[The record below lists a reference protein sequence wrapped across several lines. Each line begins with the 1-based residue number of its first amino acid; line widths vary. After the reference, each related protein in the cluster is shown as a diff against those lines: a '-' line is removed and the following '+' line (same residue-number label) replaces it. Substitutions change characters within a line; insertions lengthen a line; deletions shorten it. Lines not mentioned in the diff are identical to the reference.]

1 MTLDPSAHHPDPF
14 GEGFSH
20 SSQKAAQFIS
30 MAGAAYEIAARRTAI
45 RAARDAARSEQQR
58 RALQEQERA
67 ARADVRARWAPAHD
81 ARWLAQAD
89 LLQVGGV
96 WGAAAPYAD
105 TDPEAASALR
115 KAEGRLRV
123 LHPYAMARYDRLRVQ
138 GADPLEAMREAV
150 YLFAR
155 EPDAHPG
162 QPATTRPEIEAGTP
176 GTGSW
181 PDAAEAAGA
190 SAPQPGLRPEL
201 YQDAEQRGKRIAE
214 RLQARAL
221 AEHGSR
227 LSPDELATALEASTT
242 LPAEVIARL
251 ARARSEESI
260 AARAERAR
268 AADLDRAA
276 AAAAASATQST
287 NGLTA
292 ARRDTMIAD
301 TAGAH
306 ASADRTAAQ
315 LAAESFPCTTADG
328 IRAAVN
334 RRLQQPA
341 PSPARTAATRNA
353 PRPGLAP

>member
-1 MTLDPSAHHPDPF
+1 MDPSAYHADPLGEAF
-14 GEGFSH
+14 GR

-30 MAGAAYEIAARRTAI
+30 MVGAAYEIAARRRAI
-45 RAARDAARSEQQR
+45 RAARDAARTEQQL
-58 RALQEQERA
+58 RAVQEQERA
-67 ARADVRARWAPAHD
+67 ARAGARARWAPAFD
-81 ARWLAQAD
+81 ARWQAQAD
-89 LLQVGGV
+89 LLQAGRV

-115 KAEGRLRV
+115 KAEERLRV
-123 LHPYAMARYDRLRVQ
+123 LHPYAMGRYDRLRTEEA
-138 GADPLEAMREAV
+138 GPLEAMRETV
-150 YLFAR
+150 DLFAR
-155 EPDAHPG
+155 EPHVRPG
-162 QPATTRPEIEAGTP
+162 QPAAARPGIEAGVP

-181 PDAAEAAGA
+181 PDAAEAASAG
-190 SAPQPGLRPEL
+190 APQPGPAPDL
-201 YQDAEQRGKRIAE
+201 YQDAERGRRIAE

-221 AEHGSR
+221 AERGSR
-227 LSPDELATALEASTT
+227 LSPDELVAALEASTS

-251 ARARSEESI
+251 ARARSEENM

-268 AADLDRAA
+268 AADLDG
-276 AAAAASATQST
+276 AAAAASPLQSA

-292 ARRDTMIAD
+292 ARRDTATAD

-334 RRLQQPA
+334 GRLQQPA
-341 PSPARTAATRNA
+341 PSPTRTAAAQNA
-353 PRPGLAP
+353 PRPGLAS

>member
-1 MTLDPSAHHPDPF
+1 MTMDPSAHHPDPF

-30 MAGAAYEIAARRTAI
+30 MAGAAYEIAARRKAI
-45 RAARDAARSEQQR
+45 RAARDAARTEQQR

-123 LHPYAMARYDRLRVQ
+123 LHPYAMAHYDRLRFE
-138 GADPLEAMREAV
+138 GADPLEAMRKAV

-155 EPDAHPG
+155 EPHARPG
-162 QPATTRPEIEAGTP
+162 QPASTRPGIEAGTP

-181 PDAAEAAGA
+181 PDAAEAARAG
-190 SAPQPGLRPEL
+190 APQPGPHPDL
-201 YQDAEQRGKRIAE
+201 YQDAEQRGRRIAE

-221 AEHGSR
+221 AERGSR

-251 ARARSEESI
+251 ARARSEENI
-260 AARAERAR
+260 ATRAERAR

-276 AAAAASATQST
+276 AAAASTTQST

-292 ARRDTMIAD
+292 ARRDTVIAD

-328 IRAAVN
+328 IRAAVDG
-334 RRLQQPA
+334 RLQKPA
-341 PSPARTAATRNA
+341 QSPARTAVAQNA
-353 PRPGLAP
+353 PRPGLAR

>member
-1 MTLDPSAHHPDPF
+1 MDPSAHHPDPF

-30 MAGAAYEIAARRTAI
+30 MAGAAYEIAARRKAI
-45 RAARDAARSEQQR
+45 RAARDAARTEQQR

-123 LHPYAMARYDRLRVQ
+123 LHPYAMARYDRLRFE

-155 EPDAHPG
+155 EPHARPG
-162 QPATTRPEIEAGTP
+162 QPATTRPGIEAGTP

-181 PDAAEAAGA
+181 PDAAEAARAG
-190 SAPQPGLRPEL
+190 APQSGPRPDL
-201 YQDAEQRGKRIAE
+201 YQDAEQRGRRIAE

-221 AEHGSR
+221 AERGSR
-227 LSPDELATALEASTT
+227 LSPDELATALDASTT

-251 ARARSEESI
+251 ARARSEENI
-260 AARAERAR
+260 ATRAERAR

-276 AAAAASATQST
+276 AAAPARQST

-292 ARRDTMIAD
+292 ARRDTVIAD
-301 TAGAH
+301 TAGAQ

-334 RRLQQPA
+334 GRLQQPA
-341 PSPARTAATRNA
+341 PSPARTAAAQNA

>member
-1 MTLDPSAHHPDPF
+1 MDPSAHHPEPF
-14 GEGFSH
+14 GEALSY
-20 SSQKAAQFIS
+20 SSQRAAQFIS
-30 MAGAAYEIAARRTAI
+30 LVAAAAEVAARRKAV
-45 RAARDAARSEQQR
+45 RAAREAARDQQQR

-67 ARADVRARWAPAHD
+67 ARADARARWAPAYD

-89 LLQVGGV
+89 LLQAGRV
-96 WGAAAPYAD
+96 WGAAAPSAG

-115 KAEGRLRV
+115 KAEERLRI
-123 LHPYAMARYDRLRVQ
+123 LHPYAMARYDRLRIE

-155 EPDAHPG
+155 EPHARPG
-162 QPATTRPEIEAGTP
+162 QPVARPGIEATSP

-181 PDAAEAAGA
+181 PGAAETADT
-190 SAPQPGLRPEL
+190 SVRQPGPGPDL
-201 YQDAEQRGKRIAE
+201 YQDAEQRGRQIVE

-221 AEHGSR
+221 AERGSG
-227 LSPDELATALEASTT
+227 LSPDELATVLEASTS

-251 ARARSEESI
+251 THALSEEGK

-268 AADLDRAA
+268 AAGVDRAA
-276 AAAAASATQST
+276 ASHSASQRTDA
-287 NGLTA
+287 LTA

-306 ASADRTAAQ
+306 ASANRTTAQ
-315 LAAESFPCTTADG
+315 LAAESFPCTAAEG
-328 IRAAVN
+328 IRAAVSG
-334 RRLQQPA
+334 RLQQPVQ
-341 PSPARTAATRNA
+341 SSARTAAAQNA

>member
-1 MTLDPSAHHPDPF
+1 MTMDPSAHHPDPF
-14 GEGFSH
+14 GEAFSH
-20 SSQKAAQFIS
+20 SSQKAAQLVA
-30 MAGAAYEIAARRTAI
+30 MVGAAYEIAARRKAT
-45 RAARDAARSEQQR
+45 RAARDAARTEQQR

-67 ARADVRARWAPAHD
+67 ARADARARWAPAHD

-89 LLQVGGV
+89 LLQVGRV

-123 LHPYAMARYDRLRVQ
+123 LHPYAMARYDRLRAE
-138 GADPLEAMREAV
+138 GADPLEAMQEAV
-150 YLFAR
+150 HLFAR
-155 EPDAHPG
+155 EPHARPG
-162 QPATTRPEIEAGTP
+162 QPASTRPGIEANMP
-176 GTGSW
+176 GTGFL
-181 PDAAEAAGA
+181 PDAAEAASA
-190 SAPQPGLRPEL
+190 SVPQPGPRPDF
-201 YQDAEQRGKRIAE
+201 YQDAEQRGRRIAE

-221 AEHGSR
+221 AERGSR
-227 LSPDELATALEASTT
+227 LSPDELTTALEASTS
-242 LPAEVIARL
+242 LPAEVIAWL
-251 ARARSEESI
+251 ARARSEEDR

-276 AAAAASATQST
+276 ASHSARQHA

-292 ARRDTMIAD
+292 AGHDTMIAD

-315 LAAESFPCTTADG
+315 LAAESFPCTTAEG

-334 RRLQQPA
+334 GRLKQPA
-341 PSPARTAATRNA
+341 PSPTRSAAAQNT
-353 PRPGLAP
+353 PRQGLAP

>member
-1 MTLDPSAHHPDPF
+1 MTMDPSAHHPDPI
-14 GEGFSH
+14 GEAFSH

-30 MAGAAYEIAARRTAI
+30 MAGAAYEIAARRKAI
-45 RAARDAARSEQQR
+45 RATRDAARTEQQR

-67 ARADVRARWAPAHD
+67 AREDARARWAPAHD

-89 LLQVGGV
+89 LLQVGRV

-115 KAEGRLRV
+115 RAEARLRV
-123 LHPYAMARYDRLRVQ
+123 LHPYAMARYDRLRFE
-138 GADPLEAMREAV
+138 GAAPLEAMREAV
-150 YLFAR
+150 RLFAR
-155 EPDAHPG
+155 EPHVRPG
-162 QPATTRPEIEAGTP
+162 QPAAARPEIEAGTP

-181 PDAAEAAGA
+181 PDAAEAAST
-190 SAPQPGLRPEL
+190 SAPQPGPRPDL
-201 YQDAEQRGKRIAE
+201 YQDAEQRGQRIAE

-221 AEHGSR
+221 AERGSR
-227 LSPDELATALEASTT
+227 LSPDELATAIEASTS

-251 ARARSEESI
+251 VRARSEEDR
-260 AARAERAR
+260 AARTERAR

-276 AAAAASATQST
+276 AAASPRQST

-292 ARRDTMIAD
+292 ARRDTATAD

-306 ASADRTAAQ
+306 ASADRSAAQ
-315 LAAESFPCTTADG
+315 FAAESFPRTTADG

-334 RRLQQPA
+334 GRLQQPA
-341 PSPARTAATRNA
+341 PSPARTAAAQNA
-353 PRPGLAP
+353 PHPGLAP